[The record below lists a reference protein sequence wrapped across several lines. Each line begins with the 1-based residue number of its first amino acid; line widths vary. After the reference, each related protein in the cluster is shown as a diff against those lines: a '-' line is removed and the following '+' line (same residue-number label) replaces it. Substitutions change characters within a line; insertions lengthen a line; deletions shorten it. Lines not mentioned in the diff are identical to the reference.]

1 MRVGLLAKEMIL
13 RGDLSVE
20 LVLMCA
26 STCLSIFTLS
36 VHFITCITDK
46 PTKEQLHEVSENLPA
61 KLAVSNVCIFQDII
75 CNLYRFLPCQ
85 NRLIM

>member
-1 MRVGLLAKEMIL
+1 MRVGLLARDMIL

-26 STCLSIFTLS
+26 GKCLSIFTFI

-61 KLAVSNVCIFQDII
+61 KLAVGSVCISQDII
-75 CNLYRFLPCQ
+75 CNFCRFVPCQ